1 MIEHCAKNDKT
12 HWSRKKGKRK
22 EIIIKC
28 YQDSLITL
36 SAYFYYID
44 MVLNYEK
51 KKGKIENH
59 ISYHILRIV
68 QLYNFLIISYCLFN
82 FL

>member
-44 MVLNYEK
+44 MVLNDEK
-51 KKGKIENH
+51 RRVNRKSHFI
-59 ISYHILRIV
+59 
-68 QLYNFLIISYCLFN
+68 
-82 FL
+82 